1 MDCCLDGD
9 GDGNESQTGARG
21 HFRTQLTR
29 LHKLFSHSRL
39 YQFYL
44 LRAEQRVTAFD
55 AATDCSQVPTS
66 RMREADRHLVDQSYA
81 PPMSRTG
88 VDLGEPY
95 RISPRRWLMLDRK
108 GRICPGGPPIWEIK
122 SIVWLGF
129 CGSNPEPEEA
139 RASSCQQPTCALRHP
154 PSTVQTRPGSCPLVL
169 RHARTHARTHS
180 HATDAGAREDHRL
193 GGQLGTHAP
202 PTNLAPLN

>member
-1 MDCCLDGD
+1 MLLL
-9 GDGNESQTGARG
+9 TAR
-21 HFRTQLTR
+21 
-29 LHKLFSHSRL
+29 
-39 YQFYL
+39 
-44 LRAEQRVTAFD
+44 E
-55 AATDCSQVPTS
+55 VPTS

-95 RISPRRWLMLDRK
+95 RISPRRWLMLGKK

-169 RHARTHARTHS
+169 RHARTHALTHTQPTQGLGRT
-180 HATDAGAREDHRL
+180 TGWAGSWAR
-193 GGQLGTHAP
+193 THAP

>member
-1 MDCCLDGD
+1 
-9 GDGNESQTGARG
+9 
-21 HFRTQLTR
+21 
-29 LHKLFSHSRL
+29 
-39 YQFYL
+39 
-44 LRAEQRVTAFD
+44 
-55 AATDCSQVPTS
+55 
-66 RMREADRHLVDQSYA
+66 
-81 PPMSRTG
+81 MSRTG
-88 VDLGEPY
+88 VDLGGPY

-139 RASSCQQPTCALRHP
+139 RASSCQQPTCAPRHP

-169 RHARTHARTHS
+169 RHARTHSRTHS

-193 GGQLGTHAP
+193 GGQLGTYARTTHQPGTLELNPNQAHHLAKP
-202 PTNLAPLN
+202 KPNPQGFVRDSGNVVHQLLSCSWPDPLSTTPSALHLSVPTTDDAGNLVCWIPGLRCMLKQA